1 MIVRIMGEG
10 QREVGEEHLDRLNEL
25 DAAVERAVKAGDE
38 VGFRSALTALV
49 EGVRDAGTP
58 LADDALVD
66 SDLLLPPADATID
79 EVRELLDEDG
89 LIPG

>member
-10 QREVGEEHLDRLNEL
+10 QLEVGDDQLDRLNEL
-25 DAAVERAVKAGDE
+25 DSAVEQAVAAGDE
-38 VGFRSALTALV
+38 TSFRTALTALV
-49 EGVRDAGTP
+49 EGVRAAGTP

-66 SDLLLPPADATID
+66 SDLLLPHADATLD

>member
-10 QREVGEEHLDRLNEL
+10 QLDVSDDQLDRLNEL
-25 DAAVERAVKAGDE
+25 DAAVEQAVAAGDE
-38 VGFRSALTALV
+38 VGFRTALTALV
-49 EGVRDAGTP
+49 DGVRAAGTP

-66 SDLLLPPADATID
+66 SDLLLPHADATLD
-79 EVRELLDEDG
+79 EVRELLDDDG

>member
-10 QREVGEEHLDRLNEL
+10 QLEVGDDQLDRLNEL
-25 DAAVERAVKAGDE
+25 DAAVEQAVGAGDE
-38 VGFRSALTALV
+38 VGFRTALTALV
-49 EGVRDAGTP
+49 DGVRAVGTP

-66 SDLLLPPADATID
+66 SDLLLPHAEATLD
-79 EVRELLDEDG
+79 EVRDLLDEDG

>member
-10 QREVGEEHLDRLNEL
+10 QLEVGEENLDRLNEL
-25 DAAVERAVKAGDE
+25 DAAVEKAVAAGDE

-49 EGVRDAGTP
+49 DGVRAAGTP

-79 EVRELLDEDG
+79 EVRELLDDDG

>member
-10 QREVGEEHLDRLNEL
+10 QLDVGDEHLDRLNEL
-25 DAAVERAVKAGDE
+25 DAAVEQAVAAGDE

-49 EGVRDAGTP
+49 DGVRAAGTP

-66 SDLLLPPADATID
+66 SDLLLPHADATLD
-79 EVRELLDEDG
+79 EVRDLLDEDG